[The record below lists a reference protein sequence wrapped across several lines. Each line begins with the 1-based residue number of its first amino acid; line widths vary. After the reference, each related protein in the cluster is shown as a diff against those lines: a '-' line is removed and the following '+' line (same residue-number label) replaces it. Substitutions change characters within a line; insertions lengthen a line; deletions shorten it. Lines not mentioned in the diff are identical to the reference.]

1 MTHTIITLFK
11 WLSTS
16 PVSDFFKLV
25 SSIRGAMWAV
35 KQLCRLF
42 IWLIN
47 VISDNKDKLITI
59 FTKVKD
65 LVSSLIYRISSLIRC
80 YKSFFIGKNMIYG
93 F

>member
-1 MTHTIITLFK
+1 MIRTIITLFK

-16 PVSDFFKLV
+16 PVSDFYTAVAWF
-25 SSIRGAMWAV
+25 RGTMWFV

-47 VISDNKDKLITI
+47 VISDNKDKLIAI

-80 YKSFFIGKNMIYG
+80 YKSFFVGKM
-93 F
+93 

>member
-1 MTHTIITLFK
+1 MIRTIITLFK

-16 PVSDFFKLV
+16 PVYDFYKAVASL
-25 SSIRGAMWAV
+25 RGTMWFI

-47 VISDNKDKLITI
+47 VISDTKDKLIAI

-80 YKSFFIGKNMIYG
+80 YKSFFVGKM
-93 F
+93 